1 MNESREKTSRSYD
14 AESVV
19 KKHLEEVAR
28 EMARAYIAD
37 DLEKMRELAKKLI
50 LPLVLAENA

>member
-19 KKHLEEVAR
+19 KKHLEDSLGGKR
-28 EMARAYIAD
+28 MKDIYGQR
-37 DLEKMRELAKKLI
+37 LEHLESIYK
-50 LPLVLAENA
+50 